1 MAGFANLRPTFRRA
15 TTENVDAEVEMTTVQ
30 SHKQDPDARG
40 APLEIGEETASAE
53 IQPDAVPSGD
63 VQRGVQDVEGVT
75 TTWSKATLIAVFL
88 NIWLLYF
95 VNAFQV
101 RRSNSGS
108 ADLANASKSSIL
120 SNLLPYVTSDYD
132 THSLLNVIYIVADA
146 MTAAVYI
153 PLSKVLDVWGRAEGF
168 LIMTVFATLGLVLM
182 ATCSGLAHFCA
193 AYVSHGCNVSR
204 VWSS

>member
-1 MAGFANLRPTFRRA
+1 MAAFANLRPTFRRA
-15 TTENVDAEVEMTTVQ
+15 KTDNVNMEVEMTTVQ
-30 SHKQDPDARG
+30 SDKQDLDAQDVPEESSG
-40 APLEIGEETASAE
+40 EDPTTEVQPEIL
-53 IQPDAVPSGD
+53 PSED

-101 RRSNSGS
+101 CGPQC
-108 ADLANASKSSIL
+108 ADVQVIADIWQSSIL
-120 SNLLPYVTSDYD
+120 SNTLPYVTSDYD

-153 PLSKVLDVWGRAEGF
+153 PLAKVLDVWGRAEGF
-168 LIMTVFATLGLVLM
+168 LIMTVFSTLGLVLM

-193 AYVSHGCNVSR
+193 AYVCSTRHLTEQS
-204 VWSS
+204 